1 MRLLKPIDEVEQA
14 KKAYRLFCGQPVG
27 TDGLKTLQAVSGQ
40 LKEMDD
46 YLKSRRAGKPGDKP
60 RWMKAGGGR

>member
-1 MRLLKPIDEVEQA
+1 MRLRWRWSDVERE
-14 KKAYRLFCGQPVG
+14 KKAYRLFCEQPVG

-46 YLKSRRAGKPGDKP
+46 YLKSRREGKTGKIPG
-60 RWMKAGGGR
+60 WMKTGGGQ